1 MLSPHTCK
9 VLISVSEADG
19 LYYTW
24 SLFPLVGVFCVKV
37 ARLYCTNNVF
47 LFMDGPFN
55 ECGYGGTVLETI
67 VNNWKAVQA
76 IGPQASF
83 TGACQVVA

>member
-37 ARLYCTNNVF
+37 ARLYCTNNF
-47 LFMDGPFN
+47 FYSWMGH
-55 ECGYGGTVLETI
+55 ECGCGGTVLETI
-67 VNNWKAVQA
+67 VNNRKAVQA
-76 IGPQASF
+76 IGPQAIF